1 MFAVFN
7 VFRCERVPHDR
18 SIILTI
24 HLRPFAPTLPRLRSG
39 QSLHLR
45 WEWEKDIFSADW
57 DVAATIDDNSANAQL
72 RLLTM
77 RKTMVAVVL
86 VPSRHTDSATLR
98 ARWAKAATQL
108 ALRDF
113 RNVYICFLDVH
124 KVGTGG
130 ADRTFDRLAKASTQP
145 LDKEKPGVVL
155 VRHWASFDDD
165 EGGKTGPGLDTVERY
180 DGPAYQVKGIVSQ
193 MRIVSTP
200 RADVEIN
207 DVDLL
212 REKIKMFPTVV
223 HMFLDGSLAS
233 FKKTRKRFARV
244 AAASGLRGS
253 VMFSFSDDPSIA
265 PALDAALLAPDTPRI
280 VAFKNYGTVMDTMA
294 LLEPGKSVKASAVV
308 QLAESA
314 VEYQRWKV
322 PIDLDL
328 LDRQMLNY
336 LFRVKLPK
344 VYVLGDMDTRKRF
357 NVVETVTK
365 VMHEY
370 TPQTVAQ
377 NGGGQTVVF
386 RLIEPSTQ
394 ADIVN
399 VFRVQGAKEGA
410 ILLHDTMKDQKHTLR
425 GPPTEAR
432 LRRVLSMFLNG
443 VLRYDPNDYE
453 VIEIPALLPGEV
465 EALEDA
471 ALLDETE
478 QGGQGGQGG
487 VDHSDQTSS
496 IDEAPGVSGG
506 ASSIVASNAEGST
519 EGSSGAA
526 AQSQPR
532 RRRQS
537 AAGGNVPMDAGTLQ
551 TLTMSMARLES
562 EMKDLRVSNERLRN
576 KQSRLEGR
584 LAAQE
589 VALREL
595 SIEHI
600 SAKQQATA

>member
-1 MFAVFN
+1 
-7 VFRCERVPHDR
+7 
-18 SIILTI
+18 
-24 HLRPFAPTLPRLRSG
+24 
-39 QSLHLR
+39 
-45 WEWEKDIFSADW
+45 
-57 DVAATIDDNSANAQL
+57 
-72 RLLTM
+72 
-77 RKTMVAVVL
+77 MVAVVL

-98 ARWAKAATQL
+98 ARWGKAATQL

-113 RNVYICFLDVH
+113 RNIYICYLDVH

-130 ADRTFDRLAKASTQP
+130 SDRTFDRLAKASTQP

-155 VRHWASFDDD
+155 VRQWASFDDD
-165 EGGKTGPGLDTVERY
+165 EGATMGPGLDTVERY

-253 VMFSFSDDPSIA
+253 VMFSFSDDPSVA
-265 PALDAALLAPDTPRI
+265 PALDAALLAPVTPRI

-322 PIDLDL
+322 PIELDL

-344 VYVLGDMDTRKRF
+344 VYVLGDTNTRKRF
-357 NVVETVTK
+357 NMVETVAK
-365 VMHEY
+365 VMREY
-370 TPQTVAQ
+370 TPQAVAQ

-432 LRRVLSMFLNG
+432 LRRVLTMFLNG

-453 VIEIPALLPGEV
+453 VIEIPALLPDEV

-471 ALLDETE
+471 AAIDEAE
-478 QGGQGGQGG
+478 QAGHGG

-506 ASSIVASNAEGST
+506 ASSIVASNAESST
-519 EGSSGAA
+519 GGSSGAA
-526 AQSQPR
+526 SQAQPR

-589 VALREL
+589 VAFREL
-595 SIEHI
+595 SMSYQ